1 MSRGELEHPTMVTQ
15 DEVVSPTM
23 AMQGEVIRLAI
34 ATRASSALGPC

>member
-15 DEVVSPTM
+15 GEVVRPTM

-34 ATRASSALGPC
+34 STRASSALGPC